1 MNKIS
6 PRRRSESIRKG
17 AKWNLTF
24 FLSLSPPS
32 IFFIIIRAHGDIPNK
47 HSAHSD
53 THTNASMCH
62 LQFFCLLSMSE
73 LRKLDFIGITAKL
86 ALKIVYFPFQKKN
99 PRHNSV
105 WLAQIYTAKSE
116 KQNRCWQSQ
125 SENDKSKLACCVY
138 VRYTEPSHPFFAFRQ
153 PYFAFRFLSIPH
165 KKAYERSS
173 SRKEIFLHALT
184 MGP

>member
-1 MNKIS
+1 MEFDVLPVSVASFDIFHHHQGA
-6 PRRRSESIRKG
+6 RRYPKQTFCTLRHTHERINVSFTVFLPPFDVRAQEIGFYRHYSEARIE
-17 AKWNLTF
+17 NCLF
-24 FLSLSPPS
+24 SLP
-32 IFFIIIRAHGDIPNK
+32 
-47 HSAHSD
+47 
-53 THTNASMCH
+53 
-62 LQFFCLLSMSE
+62 
-73 LRKLDFIGITAKL
+73 
-86 ALKIVYFPFQKKN
+86 KKN